1 VIGPTPLLDFFKRGE
16 VAEDVRLLAAQGA
29 LAPRAYEQLSILMLL
44 LHDADPEI
52 KRTAEA
58 TLHRIPVPALQGFL
72 ARSDVPDHV
81 REFFAARGV
90 HPGRAP
96 LEADEPFVDISDDS
110 GTWGPASG
118 GPVDETPSTAEPKP
132 DAQDAESPRESI
144 VQQLTKMTFT
154 ERLKA
159 AVKGSREMRA
169 ILIRDPNKMIAAAV
183 LSSPKLTD
191 AEVES
196 YARMANV
203 PEDVLRI
210 IGSNRAWTKHYGV
223 VVGLTRNPKT
233 PLALSLNLLSRL
245 HDRDVSMLSLDRNV
259 PEPLRIA
266 ARKKVVDSTSNR
278 R

>member
-1 VIGPTPLLDFFKRGE
+1 
-16 VAEDVRLLAAQGA
+16 
-29 LAPRAYEQLSILMLL
+29 MLL

-52 KRTAEA
+52 KRTAEE
-58 TLHRIPVPALQGFL
+58 TLQRIPAPALQGFL

-81 REFFAARGV
+81 REFFVARGV
-90 HPGRAP
+90 HPGTAP
-96 LEADEPFVDISDDS
+96 LEADEPFVDVSDDLGS
-110 GTWGPASG
+110 TWGPASSGPTASAG
-118 GPVDETPSTAEPKP
+118 GTAPVDETPPAAEPKP
-132 DAQDAESPRESI
+132 DAQDAEFSRESI

-210 IGSNRAWTKHYGV
+210 IGSNRTWTKHYGV
-223 VVGLTRNPKT
+223 IVGLTRNPKT